1 MAHSLLMH
9 DPNDDVAVAV
19 QDLRAGDE
27 AGAVTLEGQHVA
39 EVELVDD
46 VPLGHKV
53 AMVDMPE
60 GKPVTKYARPIGKT
74 VGAIPR
80 GAHVHT
86 HNLRSLTW

>member
-19 QDLRAGDE
+19 QDLKAGDE

-39 EVELVDD
+39 DVKLVDD

-53 AMVDMPE
+53 AMLDLSE
-60 GKPVTKYARPIGKT
+60 GQPVTKYARPIGKA
-74 VGAIPR
+74 VGAIAR

-86 HNLRSLTW
+86 HNLKSLTW